1 MVTLACTET
10 YVFDQ
15 AWIPAFAGMT
25 QKDRDVS
32 PQPENE
38 TLQPDSVPGVED
50 FFLAEFVVRGT
61 RVLVV
66 S

>member
-15 AWIPAFAGMT
+15 AWIPAFAGT
-25 QKDRDVS
+25 TEKDRDVS

-38 TLQPDSVPGVED
+38 TQQPDSVSGAI
-50 FFLAEFVVRGT
+50 LARLATPRRRAQGG
-61 RVLVV
+61 R
-66 S
+66 

>member
-15 AWIPAFAGMT
+15 AWIPAFAGT
-25 QKDRDVS
+25 TEKDRDVS

-38 TLQPDSVPGVED
+38 TL
-50 FFLAEFVVRGT
+50 
-61 RVLVV
+61 
-66 S
+66 